1 MSGSAISR
9 IYVCLYV
16 CGSAGTSTHKAAR
29 ALSLSRQRGHF
40 HSFKAASF
48 RQREFHAARAQLH
61 ALHGRTQ
68 QFNSHSHRR
77 AQKHVRP
84 QTAAPKAAPKA
95 VPGHVGGERVCR
107 IPTELLSM
115 EPCCRW
121 PAVDGLLSMEPAVEG
136 GLVTIWR
143 VRAVTHWW
151 LCPRDLV
158 GRDDGL
164 SS

>member
-1 MSGSAISR
+1 MPI
-9 IYVCLYV
+9 CM
-16 CGSAGTSTHKAAR
+16 
-29 ALSLSRQRGHF
+29 RQRGHF
-40 HSFKAASF
+40 HSQGSAGTFTLKAARALSF
-48 RQREFHAARAQLH
+48 FQGSEFHAARAQLH